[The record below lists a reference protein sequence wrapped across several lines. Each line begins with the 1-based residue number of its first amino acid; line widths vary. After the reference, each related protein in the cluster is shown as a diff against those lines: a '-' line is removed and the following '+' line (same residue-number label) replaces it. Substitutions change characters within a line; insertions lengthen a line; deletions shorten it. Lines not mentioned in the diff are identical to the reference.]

1 MYAEFFLYNM
11 TVQDEI
17 ARLTDKVKEVVE
29 DSNHIYLKGVKTVI
43 DGVSVT
49 FDLID
54 QGDEYEVYATAHT
67 VEEGSDAEM
76 VLQCIRNA
84 LATDEHS
91 SSTIHDS
98 DRVDWMEVR
107 FEADAS
113 RIL

>member
-1 MYAEFFLYNM
+1 M
-11 TVQDEI
+11 TVQDKI
-17 ARLTDKVKEVVE
+17 ACLADKVQEVVE
-29 DSNHIYLKGVKTVI
+29 DSNQVYSKGVITVI

-54 QGDEYEVYATAHT
+54 QGEEYEVYATAQT
-67 VEEGSDAEM
+67 VEEDGNPEM
-76 VLQCIRNA
+76 VLQQIRNA
-84 LATDEHS
+84 LATDEDS